1 MGLRK
6 DKFELDDLL
15 LIIMDKNF
23 VLKLGKCVI
32 LHGSECVSE
41 TKNIL
46 LLCDSRRT
54 TCVAVAWLAVKVS
67 VRIWEQWPCAF
78 PRSESACGVVISY
91 WIDEL

>member
-23 VLKLGKCVI
+23 VLKLGECVI

-41 TKNIL
+41 TKEY
-46 LLCDSRRT
+46 T
-54 TCVAVAWLAVKVS
+54 M
-67 VRIWEQWPCAF
+67 
-78 PRSESACGVVISY
+78 
-91 WIDEL
+91 

>member
-41 TKNIL
+41 TKEY
-46 LLCDSRRT
+46 T
-54 TCVAVAWLAVKVS
+54 M
-67 VRIWEQWPCAF
+67 
-78 PRSESACGVVISY
+78 
-91 WIDEL
+91 